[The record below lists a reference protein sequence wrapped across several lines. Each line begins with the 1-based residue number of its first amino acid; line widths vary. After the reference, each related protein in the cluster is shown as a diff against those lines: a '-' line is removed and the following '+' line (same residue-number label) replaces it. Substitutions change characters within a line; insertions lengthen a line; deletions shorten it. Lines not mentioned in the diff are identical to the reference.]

1 MEEAISDQ
9 RETRQQE
16 EAANNVQERRRKGG
30 LITMPFIIGKFTHL
44 HIIISTI
51 NKSYISSGVVC
62 DFVCFSVH
70 DLIFVNFL

>member
-30 LITMPFIIGKFTHL
+30 LITMPFIIGKFIHL

-51 NKSYISSGVVC
+51 NKSYISSGVC